1 MTLTDKL
8 LKIQNWTLNNY
19 NYPTNSL
26 SEKTDK
32 SLFENIEALLEEK
45 LPKEFIELYS
55 RFNGEIGEET
65 GILLGLEFMDLSE
78 IISQLKQSRR
88 YIKPQKKT
96 LENPKKSNLILD
108 KIVSHFKELKNNFQ
122 SWDRIEFNCS
132 PISFGGPYL
141 YKNNSDS
148 NIIIE
153 IGQKTDDIMKLC
165 GELYEIE
172 KATDNWDELE
182 FKIFSD
188 YKYEIIRKNE
198 DWDTIMEFKSYPPK
212 SILLKYFHYKWLPV
226 FTDGGGNYLG
236 IDLAPDIQGKKG
248 QIIIFGRDEA
258 LMPVLAENLS
268 SFFDLCLLKIEN
280 NPELFNSENHQH
292 EILKSIVGA
301 PYEFLQ
307 E

>member
-45 LPKEFIELYS
+45 LPKEFVELYS

-88 YIKPQKKT
+88 YIKPQKKP

-141 YKNNSDS
+141 YQNNSDS

-165 GELYEIE
+165 GELYKIE

-198 DWDTIMEFKSYPPK
+198 DWDTIMEFKSYPTK

-236 IDLAPDIQGKKG
+236 IDLAPDVQGKKG

-268 SFFDLCLLKIEN
+268 SFFDLCLLEIEN

-292 EILKSIVGA
+292 EILKSLVGA
-301 PYEFLQ
+301 PYEFL
-307 E
+307 EE